1 MKLKKRLPV
10 LLMLAALMIFNINLV
25 VSAHDVPDMDTQ
37 GSISVSV
44 QYDGKAVPGGTLT
57 LYRAGDVTQD
67 DGNYDFTLN
76 KDFAGSRVSL
86 EDIQSDQTAKALAS
100 YAEAQ
105 DISGETRTISE
116 DGKVVFQDLELGL
129 YLLVQHEAAD
139 DFVEMAPFLIG
150 IPMVEDGTYI
160 YDVDASPKTE
170 TEKAPVQPEEPD
182 QPKTGQNEETAPYAV
197 AAGLSLCAVGAV
209 GCMIYA
215 RRKHSRHGN

>member
-57 LYRAGDVTQD
+57 LYRAGDITQD

-139 DFVEMAPFLIG
+139 GFVEMAPFLIG

-160 YDVDASPKTE
+160 YDVDASPKLSTE
-170 TEKAPVQPEEPD
+170 EKITV
-182 QPKTGQNEETAPYAV
+182 
-197 AAGLSLCAVGAV
+197 LSKCTFE
-209 GCMIYA
+209 
-215 RRKHSRHGN
+215 R

>member
-1 MKLKKRLPV
+1 MTTLEKYV
-10 LLMLAALMIFNINLV
+10 WI
-25 VSAHDVPDMDTQ
+25 VS
-37 GSISVSV
+37 
-44 QYDGKAVPGGTLT
+44 T

-76 KDFAGSRVSL
+76 KEFAGSRVSL
-86 EDIQSDQTAKALAS
+86 EDVQSDQTAKALAS

-139 DFVEMAPFLIG
+139 GFVEMAPFLIG

-160 YDVDASPKTE
+160 YDADASPKTE